1 MRLQL
6 LNYGP
11 ACKGSYQGETVA
23 KILSALFLVALSG
36 CSAGNTP
43 VATPPTATTFTV
55 SLDAELPLLTP
66 TQRTSFGFAFGPPDG
81 TVSALPTSSG
91 NYMFFMSAN
100 SASTCAGSPST
111 EGTYRL
117 GGTLTSITAP
127 YGCSVSMSRNTTD
140 PNGYTFDRDYSG
152 GGPVLQV
159 SSGAKTAIIHV
170 YHGEYHS
177 GTCKNGTCFYSS
189 LGMAVSVDNGATFRK
204 VGEIVQLYVTRN
216 YILNA
221 SKDLD
226 VGGGTLVLADAN
238 GNFVPNAASVD
249 PSNVYL
255 YVFYPDLDPALP
267 APCDTVPCQA
277 VARAKLSDVIAAT
290 FANNTLTFPALFKKM
305 YNGSFTEPGTS
316 GDPDAAIN
324 SGHFTP
330 VVAAAGSF
338 PSVIYDTVTSRWVMV
353 YEQDND
359 SVHMRHGTSLL
370 NWSAT
375 DDAGGTFTNAPNG
388 EIYTTLIGESG
399 NPGVSNGN
407 PYLIYAKSTVPW
419 PSWPNTTVTER
430 VVHLSLH

>member
-1 MRLQL
+1 MRITI
-6 LNYGP
+6 G
-11 ACKGSYQGETVA
+11 T
-23 KILSALFLVALSG
+23 ILSAFILVALSG
-36 CSAGNTP
+36 CSGSSIP

-55 SLDAELPLLTP
+55 SLDTELPLLTP
-66 TQRTSFGFAFGPPDG
+66 SQRSAFGFAFGPPDG
-81 TVSALPTSSG
+81 TVGALPTSNG

-100 SASTCAGSPST
+100 SAATCAGSPST

-127 YGCSVSMSRNTTD
+127 YGCSVSMSRTMAD

-152 GGPVLQV
+152 GGPVLKI
-159 SSGAKTAIIHV
+159 SSGTNTAILHV
-170 YHGEYHS
+170 YHGEYHA

-189 LGMAVSVDNGATFRK
+189 LGMAASFDSGATFSK
-204 VGEIVQLYVTRN
+204 IGEIVQPYVTRD

-238 GNFVPNAASVD
+238 GNYVPNAATAD
-249 PSNVYL
+249 PSTVYL

-267 APCDTVPCQA
+267 APCATVPCQA

-290 FANNTLTFPALFKKM
+290 FANNTVAFPTLFKKM

-316 GDPDAAIN
+316 GDPNAATN
-324 SGHFTP
+324 SGHYTP
-330 VVAAAGSF
+330 VIAAAGSF
-338 PSVIYDTVTSRWVMV
+338 PSVIYDTVTSRWVMA

-359 SVHMRHGTSLL
+359 SVHMRHGTSLT
-370 NWSAT
+370 NWSTT

-399 NPGVSNGN
+399 NPGVSNGT
-407 PYLIYAKSTVPW
+407 PYLIYVKASVPW
-419 PSWPNTTVTER
+419 PSWPNATVMER
-430 VVHLSLH
+430 VVHLSLQ